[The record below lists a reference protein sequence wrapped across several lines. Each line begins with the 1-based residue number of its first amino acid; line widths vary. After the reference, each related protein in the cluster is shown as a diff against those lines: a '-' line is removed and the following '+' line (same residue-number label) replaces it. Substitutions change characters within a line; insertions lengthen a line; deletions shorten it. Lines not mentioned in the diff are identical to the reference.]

1 MRKTKRFLMA
11 VVALALFL
19 GFPKGSYASA
29 SMIEKK
35 VPVLLQINEY
45 DVLYTYP
52 KQPYLDKNNRLMVPL
67 RAVSEL
73 IGGKVSYNPTQK
85 TALIQMNNKD
95 LQITAGSKSIQV
107 NNVARR
113 MDTVPVLYQQSFFIP
128 VRALIDNL
136 NLPVIIDPNTGLVH
150 ISSESMDKNQTIEFM
165 KESDLSPADIA
176 DHNAILPLSYDLT
189 LNNNGSGELQNG
201 RLHIQSKNISG
212 KVIAEGKEDLHVI
225 FLFDKAFQMEADS
238 NTTDQN
244 NERPRPKLG
253 LNEIFN
259 RTVSFTA
266 SNDDEKLRYILA
278 VGRVFK

>member
-1 MRKTKRFLMA
+1 MSPND
-11 VVALALFL
+11 
-19 GFPKGSYASA
+19 GYGPGS
-29 SMIEKK
+29 
-35 VPVLLQINEY
+35 
-45 DVLYTYP
+45 
-52 KQPYLDKNNRLMVPL
+52 
-67 RAVSEL
+67 VST
-73 IGGKVSYNPTQK
+73 I
-85 TALIQMNNKD
+85 
-95 LQITAGSKSIQV
+95 
-107 NNVARR
+107 
-113 MDTVPVLYQQSFFIP
+113 FFIP

-136 NLPVIIDPNTGLVH
+136 DLPAIIDPNTGFVH
-150 ISSESMDKNQTIEFM
+150 ISSESMDKNQIIELM

-176 DHNAILPLSYDLT
+176 DHNAILPLFYDLT

-201 RLHIQSKNISG
+201 KIYIQSKNISG

-253 LNEIFN
+253 LNQIFT